1 MPSWSRPPS
10 RGKRLQALPGPSRS
24 QKRWKGNRDG
34 FQCPPQAFQ
43 SVTALGDDTA
53 GGMGTRTGTRGHQQ
67 RLCGWDV
74 PAAPSPSSRCH
85 PGALQGTLWPRAG
98 AVGAPG
104 AGKDPQRAQP
114 GWVTHLRAAGTR
126 RSLRQRCSQKPS
138 LPSPSTPTLL
148 FLQLQALLPPGSVD
162 AEFSPCKRAC
172 AASFSFFFLIFFFF
186 PVLGILVERDKSK
199 KQQSCSESE
208 KGR

>member
-98 AVGAPG
+98 AVGGSRSREGPSEGTARLG
-104 AGKDPQRAQP
+104 DPSESSWHTEIPATALLPKTFPAFTQHP
-114 GWVTHLRAAGTR
+114 NPPLPPT
-126 RSLRQRCSQKPS
+126 
-138 LPSPSTPTLL
+138 PSPSPARLRGRRVLSVQTCLRCL
-148 FLQLQALLPPGSVD
+148 FLFL
-162 AEFSPCKRAC
+162 FSN
-172 AASFSFFFLIFFFF
+172 FFFF